1 MLNGRTSATGEGASL
16 RAMNALVQ
24 ATPHAGIWDVPDGWQ
39 QGRGAWGG
47 LVVTAAIRAALEAEG
62 AARPVR
68 SVSVSILA
76 PVPAGGV
83 FINATLLRRGSATSA
98 WQIDMRSTRQASA
111 DSGGTRISDAGDVLV
126 HATVILGDDRRDVP
140 VLPELAPPPLMKPW
154 REVPVV
160 PLGPP
165 AAPPFT
171 QFLEFRII
179 QGIPYS
185 GNVQDIACW
194 VRAPDGPL
202 DSAAL
207 VGLVDAMWPVPILA
221 VTEPRPMA
229 TLTFSASIL
238 IDPESLDPSEPLLHV
253 STLIGANHGY
263 VTEHRQLWTPD
274 GRLAVDNPQVIV
286 IIR

>member
-1 MLNGRTSATGEGASL
+1 VSAGPNL
-16 RAMNALVQ
+16 WCVKALME
-24 ATPHAGIWDVPDGWQ
+24 ATPQAGQWQVPDGWQ

-47 LVVTAAIRAALEAEG
+47 LVVAAAIRAALEAEG
-62 AARPVR
+62 THRPVR

-76 PVPAGGV
+76 PVLAGAV
-83 FINATLLRRGSATSA
+83 SVTSTLLRRGSATSA
-98 WQIDMRSTRQASA
+98 WQVNFLAE
-111 DSGGTRISDAGDVLV
+111 DSGPTGEVLA
-126 HATVILGDDRRDVP
+126 HAIVILGDDRAHVQSLPDLVQPEALGSWRD
-140 VLPELAPPPLMKPW
+140 
-154 REVPVV
+154 VPVV

-171 QFLEFRII
+171 QHLEFRLV

-185 GNVQDIACW
+185 GVVEDIACW
-194 VRAPDGPL
+194 VRAPGEHL
-202 DSAAL
+202 DAAAL

-221 VTEPRPMA
+221 VSEPRPMA
-229 TLTFSASIL
+229 TLSFSASVL

-253 STLIGANHGY
+253 STLIGSRRGY

>member
-1 MLNGRTSATGEGASL
+1 MPNGRMSAWGEGSSL
-16 RAMNALVQ
+16 WSMKALMQ

-76 PVPAGGV
+76 PVQAGRV
-83 FINATLLRRGSATSA
+83 SVTAQLLRRGSATSA
-98 WQIDMRSTRQASA
+98 WQIDMRSVDGANVDTG
-111 DSGGTRISDAGDVLV
+111 DTHMSDAGDVLV
-126 HATVILGDDRRDVP
+126 HATVVLGDDRRDAP
-140 VLPELAPPPLMKPW
+140 ILPDLAPPLLMKPW
-154 REVPVV
+154 REVPIV

-171 QFLEFRII
+171 EFLEFRII

-185 GNVQDIACW
+185 GKVQDIACW

-221 VTEPRPMA
+221 VTELRPMA
-229 TLTFSASIL
+229 TLTFSASVL

-253 STLIGANHGY
+253 STLVGSDHGY

>member
-1 MLNGRTSATGEGASL
+1 MGNGAESLGASGSNL
-16 RAMNALVQ
+16 GPMNALMQ

-47 LVVTAAIRAALEAEG
+47 LVVTAAIRAAVEAEG
-62 AARPVR
+62 APRPVR
-68 SVSVSILA
+68 SVFVSILA
-76 PVPAGGV
+76 PVPVGEV
-83 FINATLLRRGSATSA
+83 SITTTLLRRGSATSA
-98 WQIDMRSTRQASA
+98 WQIDMRSHQAVSA
-111 DSGGTRISDAGDVLV
+111 AAGDTRVSDTDEVLV
-126 HATVILGDDRRDVP
+126 QATVLLGDDRHDVAG
-140 VLPELAPPPLMKPW
+140 LPSLSPPSVMKPW
-154 REVPVV
+154 REVPIV
-160 PLGPP
+160 PLAPP

-171 QFLEFRII
+171 EHLEFRLI

-185 GNVQDIACW
+185 GKVEDIACW

-202 DSAAL
+202 DYAAL
-207 VGLVDAMWPVPILA
+207 IGLVDAMWPVPILA

-229 TLTFSASIL
+229 TLTFSASVL
-238 IDPESLDPSEPLLHV
+238 VDPATLDPAEPLLHV
-253 STLIGANHGY
+253 STLMGSSHGY